1 MLVKSVV
8 FLRLKM
14 HHFSGVLPK
23 LVLLPQMEISCHIF
37 KLAIFSKFFGDLMS
51 QIIREYAD
59 EEMKSFLYI
68 LPVQSQI
75 YFCLFF
81 WYPVFILELAVI

>member
-51 QIIREYAD
+51 QIIREYAG
-59 EEMKSFLYI
+59 EETKQI
-68 LPVQSQI
+68 LNISPLKIMDLLLS
-75 YFCLFF
+75 LFQV
-81 WYPVFILELAVI
+81 PTL